1 MSKVEELHNTLQSMG
16 AIEVDS
22 PSMVKGEFITYAVTN
37 AENILAIG
45 QGRLGRLK
53 CLMRGSRCN
62 SKHMKMFVVG
72 ISNSVHGSNHRY
84 FYIKAESRANS
95 RILEKELHA
104 NFGSSFIFECGET
117 DLTSTCKFLWKKVQS
132 NLDGIP
138 SDFEAVM
145 EIVAHDPDALYA
157 VYKLKKYHKLLDRI
171 FDSYYLPPK
180 KSFD

>member
-1 MSKVEELHNTLQSMG
+1 MGRVKDLHKTFQSMG
-16 AIEVDS
+16 AVEVNS
-22 PSMVKGEFITYAVTN
+22 PSMVKGEYITYAVTN
-37 AENILAIG
+37 GDNILAIG
-45 QGRLGRLK
+45 QGLPGRLK

-72 ISNSVHGSNHRY
+72 ISNQVHGPNHRY
-84 FYIKAESRANS
+84 FYLKAESRPES
-95 RILEKELHA
+95 KRVEKELHSK
-104 NFGSSFIFECGET
+104 FGSAFISECGET
-117 DLTSTCKFLWKKVQS
+117 DLTSACKFLWKKVQS
-132 NLDGIP
+132 NLTDIP

-157 VYKLKKYHKLLDRI
+157 VYKLKKYHKLLDMI